1 MNNRMAAHKGRV
13 LRMVFGI
20 LLVTWGAGCS
30 SKAPDFEGLKG
41 DLEKQ
46 LENDRG
52 NSSKGN
58 ADIYKI
64 VALTMVNRTA
74 TGKTGFTVDFEGEVE
89 CLKGFYMSGD
99 GEYSVAKPAWQAKRH
114 VTEGTRIP
122 FTGRAEYESAGK
134 GWQMRN
140 YSTKMGLAYAPGL

>member
-1 MNNRMAAHKGRV
+1 VNNRIATHKARV
-13 LRMVFGI
+13 LWMALGI
-20 LLVTWGAGCS
+20 LLVTCWAGCS

-52 NSSKGN
+52 KTSKGN
-58 ADIYKI
+58 ADVYKI
-64 VALTMVNRTA
+64 VGLTIVNRTA
-74 TGKTGFTVDFEGEVE
+74 TGKTGFTIDFEGEVE

-122 FTGRAEYESAGK
+122 FAGRAEYESTGK

-140 YSTKMGLAYAPGL
+140 YSTKMGLAYAPVV